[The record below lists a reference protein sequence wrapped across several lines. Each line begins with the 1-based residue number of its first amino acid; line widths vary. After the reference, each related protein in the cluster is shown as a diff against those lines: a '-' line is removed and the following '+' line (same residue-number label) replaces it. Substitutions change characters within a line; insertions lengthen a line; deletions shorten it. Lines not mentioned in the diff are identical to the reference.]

1 MFLLPCRAKVASFT
15 IAARPETSNLT
26 VRKGRANAIII
37 GRLVIRDWKMK
48 WGEIGGWQR
57 LVSVSP
63 CRTPRK
69 GCSNINGLE
78 QNPRPYL
85 HGFQIQQVSTRT
97 KLLISLI
104 QLISNDET
112 LWSLITLQFQW
123 FAGRQEKLITPIQ
136 LRAGLTL
143 ITMLTVLLTKP
154 PVMTASYTAT
164 TSCLPASLLNPF
176 LVIVLLD
183 IFTWSLEQNYY

>member
-15 IAARPETSNLT
+15 IASGETSNLT
-26 VRKGRANAIII
+26 ARKGRANAIII

-57 LVSVSP
+57 LVSVSHT
-63 CRTPRK
+63 RE
-69 GCSNINGLE
+69 GM
-78 QNPRPYL
+78 
-85 HGFQIQQVSTRT
+85 QQYQWVGTKSKALSSWVPDST
-97 KLLISLI
+97 SLNTNKI
-104 QLISNDET
+104 IDIFNSTYISNDET

-183 IFTWSLEQNYY
+183 IFT